1 MSTEGGLGV
10 GGEERQITI
19 SHDLF
24 QPARGGGRRTRKRNP
39 HANESS
45 ETAAGTPIIVKNQWN
60 RRKLLKEMRAAAQSG
75 THVPQ
80 LTEDVLENAT
90 TSSGDFIQHTLDYLG
105 TPIHTDP
112 FPGSNASIHR
122 TQKPIMGCLKGGQLP
137 TRTQQQSSSPVQI
150 FIGGNTTT
158 TAATTTATTTATATP
173 TTFPDRPAPSI
184 TNPYVMQNSAST
196 SFSQQQQQQ
205 QQNASGAT
213 RHTES
218 LPPETNVRKTLK
230 KTYRVGRSADGQ
242 ISVLLPD
249 VKRRREIAAHREN
262 LTRKSMTDI
271 KKYLIKKGYIRGATA
286 APQNMLQTMYEN
298 LGMINGVVTN
308 HNAEI
313 MLDNYIKGFL

>member
-1 MSTEGGLGV
+1 MSTEVVV

-39 HANESS
+39 DANASD
-45 ETAAGTPIIVKNQWN
+45 TATGAPIIVKTQWN

-80 LTEDVLENAT
+80 LTDDALENAT
-90 TSSGDFIQHTLDYLG
+90 TSSGEFIRHTQDYLG

-112 FPGSNASIHR
+112 FPGSNAAIHI
-122 TQKPIMGCLKGGQLP
+122 TQKPIMGCLKGGKLP
-137 TRTQQQSSSPVQI
+137 TRTQQQSSPVQI
-150 FIGGNTTT
+150 FIGGNT
-158 TAATTTATTTATATP
+158 AATATATAP
-173 TTFPDRPAPSI
+173 TTTTTISPGQPLPPI
-184 TNPYVMQNSAST
+184 TNPVMQNSASP
-196 SFSQQQQQQ
+196 SFTQH
-205 QQNASGAT
+205 AAGAAPIFAT
-213 RHTES
+213 RFNES
-218 LPPETNVRKTLK
+218 LPETNVRKTLK